1 MAYSL
6 QSNIYSI
13 LVMLVILIS
22 LNRHKESYHTGNKI
36 LKAIILVDILL
47 MILDASNYLL
57 DGQPGILF
65 FALNY
70 SFQIISFTIAPSIG
84 LLWFYFVNVFIHKKP
99 ISLKKKHV
107 LFLIPLFINMLF
119 AIYSL
124 FESSIFYID
133 NDNVY
138 HRGNFFLVYVFISYF
153 YLVLS
158 LIVTISKR
166 KQIRKSNFI
175 PILLFSIP
183 PIIGGVLQVLFFG
196 LLLTWQ
202 TIALSILM
210 VFLFDQSESV
220 ITDYLTGLY
229 NKREFENYL
238 LSINKNKLRFRKL
251 AGIMFDLDNFKLI
264 NDKFGHLMG
273 DFILREIG
281 NILRQSFRKNDFLA
295 RVGGDEFV
303 VFFEISNKEDIQI
316 FAQRLLANIEKFND
330 ENQFPFS
337 VSISLGMDTYD
348 INSSLSIQDFFSHLD
363 GLLYDQKGKKQLI
376 HRRAD

>member
-13 LVMLVILIS
+13 LVMLVVLVS
-22 LNRHKESYHTGNKI
+22 LNRHKESYHSGNKI
-36 LKAIILVDILL
+36 LKAIIIVDILL

-99 ISLKKKHV
+99 IPLKKKHV

-133 NDNVY
+133 NDNIY
-138 HRGNFFLVYVFISYF
+138 HRGDFFLVYVFISYF

-166 KQIRKSNFI
+166 KQIHKSNFI
-175 PILLFSIP
+175 PILLFNIP
-183 PIIGGVLQVLFFG
+183 PIIGGVLQILFFG

-202 TIALSILM
+202 MIALSILM
-210 VFLFDQSESV
+210 VFLFVQSESV

-303 VFFEISNKEDIQI
+303 AFFEISNKEDIQI

-348 INSSLSIQDFFSHLD
+348 INSTLSIQGFFSHLD
-363 GLLYDQKGKKQLI
+363 GLLYDQKGRKQLI

>member
-99 ISLKKKHV
+99 IPLKKKHV

-210 VFLFDQSESV
+210 VFLFVQSESV